1 MSYEAA
7 PAAVEYAAPAPVSDS
22 VIYEGGSNFIEPAP
36 MELGAPMSD
45 CGCGDNVIVEGAASD
60 MGFISEGA
68 PVMQSPIIDS
78 GVIEGTSTEG
88 IIDST
93 PTLDV
98 PPSPVGDSSSYMG
111 APALQP
117 GEWVVEDS
125 DKVVVE
131 STEGES
137 AGVEATPVSSQ
148 GEVIYESATPAA
160 EAPAAEAPAADAVPG
175 APSEEK
181 AAE

>member
-1 MSYEAA
+1 MSYEA
-7 PAAVEYAAPAPVSDS
+7 PAAVEYAAPAPVSNS
-22 VIYEGGSNFIEPAP
+22 VVYEGESNFIEPAP
-36 MELGAPMSD
+36 MDLGATMSD
-45 CGCGDNVIVEGAASD
+45 CGCGNNVMVEGAASD

-68 PVMQSPIIDS
+68 PVMESPIIDS
-78 GVIEGTSTEG
+78 GVIEGTTTEG

-131 STEGES
+131 STEGEN
-137 AGVEATPVSSQ
+137 AGVTVTPASSQ
-148 GEVIYESATPAA
+148 GEVIYKSATPAA
-160 EAPAAEAPAADAVPG
+160 EAPATEAPAADAVPG